1 MTGIGCCHNM
11 RYHTL
16 FALSLVTMFAQAQ
29 VAATIQHNGITRNH
43 ITYVPTGYDGTT
55 SVPLVFVLHGFTQS
69 NTAIMNATGFNAV
82 AEANGFIAVYP
93 NGVNN
98 GWNTSSPFP
107 GGSTADDV
115 GYVTA
120 LADSIIAQF
129 SIDTTRIY
137 STGFSAGGYMSHK
150 LACESSRCFAAIASV
165 AGTINTPD
173 ANACSPTYTPGVM
186 QVHGTSDNVVSYN
199 GSFFSGLG
207 VQAVLDL
214 WVGFLNCDA
223 PPEITTINSTVE
235 RRAYAPCDGQAQV
248 VHDRISGGGHVWPT
262 GAAYQASPTVWA
274 FLQQF
279 TCGQL
284 STATRELTGVEL
296 RAWPNPAEGTL
307 WVEGLEGPV
316 PYEVLDLA
324 GRTVAQGSLGTDRN
338 TIDLERV
345 GSGMHLLRLLDG
357 SGRSIRFV
365 KQ

>member
-1 MTGIGCCHNM
+1 M
-11 RYHTL
+11 R
-16 FALSLVTMFAQAQ
+16 ALLILPLLISTVHLQAQ
-29 VAATIQHNGITRNH
+29 VTGTIQHNGITRNH
-43 ITYVPTGYDGTT
+43 ITYAPSGYNGSTP
-55 SVPLVFVLHGFTQS
+55 VPLLFVLHGFTQS
-69 NTAIMNATGFNAV
+69 NTSIMNTTGFNAI
-82 AEANGFIAVYP
+82 AETNGFIAVYP

-107 GGSTADDV
+107 GGSTANDV
-115 GYVTA
+115 GYISA
-120 LADSIIAQF
+120 LADTIIAQF
-129 SIDTTRIY
+129 NIDTTRIY

-150 LACESSRCFAAIASV
+150 LACESPRCFAAIASV

-173 ANACSPTYTPGVM
+173 ANACAPSFTPGVL
-186 QVHGTSDNVVSYN
+186 QVHGTSDNTVSYN
-199 GSFFSGLG
+199 GSIFSGLG

-214 WVGFLNCDA
+214 WVGLLNCDT
-223 PPEITTINSTVE
+223 PPVITTINSTVE

-262 GAAYQASPTVWA
+262 GTAYQASPEVWA

-284 STATRELTGVEL
+284 STATSELAGVEL

-307 WVEGLEGPV
+307 WVEGLTGSTPF
-316 PYEVLDLA
+316 EVLDLA
-324 GRTVAQGSLGTDRN
+324 GRRIAQGTFSSDRN
-338 TIDLERV
+338 TVDLEQA
-345 GSGMHLLRLLDG
+345 STGMHVLRLLDG